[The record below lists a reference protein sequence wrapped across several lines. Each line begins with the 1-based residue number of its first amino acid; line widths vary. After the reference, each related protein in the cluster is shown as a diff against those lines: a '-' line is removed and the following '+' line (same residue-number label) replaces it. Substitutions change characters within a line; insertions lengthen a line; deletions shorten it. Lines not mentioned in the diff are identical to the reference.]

1 MSIMRRYKKFTA
13 LILCMIFFM
22 GVLGGCSSSSKDNK
36 ESKSNI
42 VVTDALDRKVEI
54 KGTPQKIAS
63 SYYISTALL
72 VSLGVQDKLV
82 AVEGK
87 AKTRELYKMAAKN
100 ILDLPSIGN
109 AKNINVEEIAKLK
122 ADLVII
128 PTRLKNF
135 IPKLEKLNIPVIAI
149 EPETLDG
156 FINTVNVIS
165 KAVGK
170 EERGKELVDY
180 YNKTI
185 DKVKDLTKNIKD
197 KKSVYL
203 SGTSNVLRTCT
214 GKMYQNYLINTCGGI
229 NVTSNLKDG
238 YWANISVEEL
248 IKYNPDKIYIV
259 EYAKYSKDDV
269 LKDKRLQ
276 GIKAIKNK
284 QVYVFPSKIEPWDY
298 PTPSSALGMLWTVN
312 NLYPEVYSSKDYEK
326 AAKDFYKKFYG
337 IEVNKED
344 IGL

>member
-1 MSIMRRYKKFTA
+1 MRKYKKFMA
-13 LILCMIFFM
+13 LILCLIFFT
-22 GVLGGCSSSSKDNK
+22 GVLGACSSDSGKDNK
-36 ESKSNI
+36 ESKNTV

-54 KGTPQKIAS
+54 KGTPERIAS

-87 AKTRELYKMAAKN
+87 AKSRELYKMAAKN
-100 ILDLPSIGN
+100 ILNLPSIGN

-135 IPKLEKLNIPVIAI
+135 IPQLEKLNIPVIAI

-214 GKMYQNYLINTCGGI
+214 GKMYQNYLIETCGGV

-259 EYAKYSKDDV
+259 QYADYSKDDV

-276 GIKAIKNK
+276 GINAIKNK

-298 PTPSSALGMLWTVN
+298 PTPSSALGMLWTIN
-312 NLYPEVYSSKDYEK
+312 NLYPEVYSSKEYEK
-326 AAKDFYKKFYG
+326 AAKDFYKKFYN

>member
-1 MSIMRRYKKFTA
+1 MRRYKKLTA
-13 LILCMIFFM
+13 LLVCMIFFV
-22 GVLGGCSSSSKDNK
+22 GVLGGCSSSSKHNK

-54 KGTPQKIAS
+54 KGTPQRIAS

-149 EPETLDG
+149 EPETLGG
-156 FINTVNVIS
+156 FINTVDIIS